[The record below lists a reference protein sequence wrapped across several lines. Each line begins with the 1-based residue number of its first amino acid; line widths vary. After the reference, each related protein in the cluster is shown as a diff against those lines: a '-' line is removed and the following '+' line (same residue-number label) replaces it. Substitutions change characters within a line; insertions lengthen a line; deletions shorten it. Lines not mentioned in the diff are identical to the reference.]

1 MRLLVVDDNAKLR
14 QLLVGL
20 FTGARYTVDAVGT
33 SREAQEAL
41 AAVGYDLVLLEL
53 RLPDADGAE
62 VLRDLRRRG
71 IGTPVLVGTVVTD
84 LERRVEVLDQGA
96 DDVMVKPFSSD
107 ELLAR
112 VRALLRRPP
121 NVLNRVLSISNIS
134 LDTNARA
141 VQVDGDA
148 VELTR
153 REIAVLETLMRNR
166 TRPVAKRAL
175 EEAVYS
181 FAEEVSPNAI
191 EAAVSRVRRRLDNAG
206 ARVTISA
213 ARGMGYLLSERA
225 A

>member
-20 FTGARYTVDAVGT
+20 FTGARYVVDAVGT
-33 SREAQEAL
+33 AREALEAL
-41 AAVGYDLVLLEL
+41 AAARHDLILLEL
-53 RLPDADGAE
+53 RLPDADGAT

-71 IGTPVLVGTVVTD
+71 VGTPVLVGTSIGD
-84 LERRVEVLDQGA
+84 LDRRVEVLDQGA

-121 NVLNRVLSISNIS
+121 NVLNRVLSVGNIS

-141 VQVDGDA
+141 VQVDGGA

-181 FAEEVSPNAI
+181 FAEDVSPNAI
-191 EAAVSRVRRRLDNAG
+191 EAAVSRVRRRLDTAG

-225 A
+225 L

>member
-20 FTGARYTVDAVGT
+20 FTGARYAVDAVGT
-33 SREAQEAL
+33 AREAREAL
-41 AAVGYDLVLLEL
+41 AAASYDLVLLEL
-53 RLPDADGAE
+53 RLPDADGAT
-62 VLRDLRRRG
+62 VLRELRQRG
-71 IGTPVLVGTVVTD
+71 LGIPVLVGTQVTD
-84 LERRVEVLDQGA
+84 LERRVDVLDQGA

-121 NVLNRVLSISNIS
+121 NVLNRVLSIGNIS

-141 VQVDGDA
+141 VQVGGDA
-148 VELTR
+148 LELTR

-166 TRPVAKRAL
+166 ARPVAKRTL
-175 EEAVYS
+175 EEAVYC
-181 FAEEVSPNAI
+181 FAEEVSSNAI
-191 EAAVSRVRRRLDNAG
+191 EAAVSRVRRRLDHAG

>member
-20 FTGARYTVDAVGT
+20 FTGARYAVDAVGT
-33 SREAQEAL
+33 AREAREAL
-41 AAVGYDLVLLEL
+41 AAASYDLVLLEL
-53 RLPDADGAE
+53 RLPDADGAT
-62 VLRDLRRRG
+62 VLRELRQRG
-71 IGTPVLVGTVVTD
+71 LGIPVLVGTQVTD
-84 LERRVEVLDQGA
+84 LERRVDVLDQGA

-112 VRALLRRPP
+112 VRALLRRPR
-121 NVLNRVLSISNIS
+121 NVLNRVLSIGNIS

-141 VQVDGDA
+141 VQVGGDA
-148 VELTR
+148 LELTR

-166 TRPVAKRAL
+166 ARPVAKRTL
-175 EEAVYS
+175 EEAVYC
-181 FAEEVSPNAI
+181 FAEEVSSNAI
-191 EAAVSRVRRRLDNAG
+191 EAAVSRVRRRLDHAG

>member
-20 FTGARYTVDAVGT
+20 FTGARYAVDAVGT
-33 SREAQEAL
+33 AREAREAL
-41 AAVGYDLVLLEL
+41 AAASYDLVLLEL
-53 RLPDADGAE
+53 RLPDADGAT
-62 VLRDLRRRG
+62 VLRELRQRG
-71 IGTPVLVGTVVTD
+71 LGIPVLVGTQVTD
-84 LERRVEVLDQGA
+84 LERRVDVLDQGA

-121 NVLNRVLSISNIS
+121 NVLNRVLSIGNIS

-141 VQVDGDA
+141 VQVGGDA
-148 VELTR
+148 LELTR

-166 TRPVAKRAL
+166 ARPVAKRTL
-175 EEAVYS
+175 EEAVYC
-181 FAEEVSPNAI
+181 FAEDVSPNAI
-191 EAAVSRVRRRLDNAG
+191 EAAVSRVRRRLDHAG

>member
-1 MRLLVVDDNAKLR
+1 MRLLVIDDNVKLR
-14 QLLVGL
+14 HLLVGL
-20 FTGARYTVDAVGT
+20 FTGARYVVDAVGT
-33 SREAQEAL
+33 AREALEAL
-41 AAVGYDLVLLEL
+41 AAARYDLILLEL
-53 RLPDADGAE
+53 RLPDADGGT

-71 IGTPVLVGTVVTD
+71 IATPVLVGTRVSD
-84 LERRVEVLDQGA
+84 LDRRVEVLDQGA

-112 VRALLRRPP
+112 IRALLRRPP

-134 LDTNARA
+134 LDTAARA

-148 VELTR
+148 VDLTR
-153 REIAVLETLMRNR
+153 REIAVLETLMRHR
-166 TRPVAKRAL
+166 ARPVAKRAL

-181 FAEEVSPNAI
+181 FAEDVSPNAI
-191 EAAVSRVRRRLDNAG
+191 EAAVSRVRRRLDSAG

-225 A
+225 I

>member
-20 FTGARYTVDAVGT
+20 FADARYAVDAVGT
-33 SREAQEAL
+33 AREAREAL
-41 AAVGYDLVLLEL
+41 RLASYDLVLLEL
-53 RLPDADGAE
+53 RLPDGDGGAVVRE
-62 VLRDLRRRG
+62 LRRRG
-71 IGTPVLVGTVVTD
+71 VGTPVLVGTAVTD
-84 LERRVEVLDQGA
+84 LERRVEALDDGA

-121 NVLNRVLSISNIS
+121 NVLNRVLSVGNIS
-134 LDTNARA
+134 LDTAARA

-153 REIAVLETLMRNR
+153 REIAVLETLMRHR
-166 TRPVAKRAL
+166 MRPVAKRAL

-181 FAEEVSPNAI
+181 FSEDVSPNAI
-191 EAAVSRVRRRLDNAG
+191 EAAVSRVRRRLDSAG

-213 ARGMGYLLSERA
+213 ARGMGYLLSERSL
-225 A
+225 

>member
-14 QLLVGL
+14 QLLEGL
-20 FTGARYTVDAVGT
+20 FTRARYVVDAVG
-33 SREAQEAL
+33 SAREAREAL
-41 AAVGYDLVLLEL
+41 AAAHYDLILLEL
-53 RLPDADGAE
+53 RLPDADGR
-62 VLRDLRRRG
+62 VLLRELRG
-71 IGTPVLVGTVVTD
+71 RGVGTPVLVGTAVAD
-84 LERRVEVLDQGA
+84 LERRVEVLDEGA

-121 NVLNRVLSISNIS
+121 NVLNRVLSLGNIS
-134 LDTNARA
+134 LDTTARA
-141 VQVDGDA
+141 VQVDGGSL
-148 VELTR
+148 ELTR
-153 REIAVLETLMRNR
+153 REIAVLETLMRSR

-181 FAEEVSPNAI
+181 FAEDVSSNAI
-191 EAAVSRVRRRLDNAG
+191 EAAVSRVRRRLDGAG

>member
-33 SREAQEAL
+33 VREAQEAL
-41 AAVGYDLVLLEL
+41 ASVGYDLVLLEL

-121 NVLNRVLSISNIS
+121 NVLTRVLSIGNIS

-141 VQVDGDA
+141 VQVNGDA

-153 REIAVLETLMRNR
+153 REIVVLETLMRNR

-175 EEAVYS
+175 EEAMYS

-191 EAAVSRVRRRLDNAG
+191 EAAVSRVRKRLDSAG

>member
-14 QLLVGL
+14 QLLVSL
-20 FTGARYTVDAVGT
+20 FTGARYAVDAVGT
-33 SREAQEAL
+33 VRDAIEAV
-41 AAVGYDLVLLEL
+41 AAARYDLVLLEL
-53 RLPDADGAE
+53 RLPDGDGSA
-62 VLRDLRRRG
+62 VLRDMRRRG
-71 IGTPVLVGTVVTD
+71 LGTPVLIGSAVGD
-84 LERRVEVLDQGA
+84 LERRVELLDAGA
-96 DDVMVKPFSSD
+96 DDYVVKPFSSD

-121 NVLNRVLSISNIS
+121 NVLNRVLSISNVS
-134 LDTNARA
+134 LDTNSRA
-141 VQVDGDA
+141 LQVDGDS
-148 VELTR
+148 VEMTR

-181 FAEEVSPNAI
+181 FAEEVTPNAI
-191 EAAVSRVRRRLDNAG
+191 EAAVSRVRRRLDGAG

-213 ARGMGYLLSERA
+213 ARGLGYLLSERA

>member
-20 FTGARYTVDAVGT
+20 FAGARYVVDAVG
-33 SREAQEAL
+33 SGREALESL
-41 AAVGYDLVLLEL
+41 AAARYDLILMEL
-53 RLPDADGAE
+53 RLPDIDGVAL
-62 VLRDLRRRG
+62 LRDLRRRG
-71 IGTPVLVGTVVTD
+71 VGTPVLVGTSVTD
-84 LERRVEVLDQGA
+84 LERRVEVLDEGA
-96 DDVMVKPFSSD
+96 DDVMLKPFSSD

-121 NVLNRVLSISNIS
+121 NVLNRVLSIGNIS
-134 LDTNARA
+134 LDTTARA

-148 VELTR
+148 LDLTR

-181 FAEEVSPNAI
+181 FSEDVSPNAI
-191 EAAVSRVRRRLDNAG
+191 EAAVSRVRRRLDGAG

>member
-20 FTGARYTVDAVGT
+20 FTGARYIVDAVGT
-33 SREAQEAL
+33 ADEARAAL
-41 AAVGYDLVLLEL
+41 GAAHYDLVLLEL
-53 RLPDADGAE
+53 ALPDADGVT

-71 IGTPVLVGTVVTD
+71 MATPVLVGTAVTD
-84 LERRVEVLDQGA
+84 LERRVCALDDGA

-121 NVLNRVLSISNIS
+121 NVLNRVLSIGNIS
-134 LDTNARA
+134 LDTTARA
-141 VQVDGDA
+141 VQVNGGKVD
-148 VELTR
+148 LTR
-153 REIAVLETLMRNR
+153 REIAVLETLMRSR
-166 TRPVAKRAL
+166 ARPVAKRAL

-181 FAEEVSPNAI
+181 LAEDVSPNAI

-206 ARVTISA
+206 ARVTIST
-213 ARGMGYLLSERA
+213 ARGTEYLLSERIA
-225 A
+225 

>member
-14 QLLVGL
+14 QLLIGL
-20 FTGARYTVDAVGT
+20 FTGARYVVDAVGT
-33 SREAQEAL
+33 AREATESL
-41 AAVGYDLVLLEL
+41 AAVRYDLILLEL
-53 RLPDADGAE
+53 RLPDADGGA

-71 IGTPVLVGTVVTD
+71 INTPVLVGTAVSD
-84 LERRVEVLDQGA
+84 LERRVEVLDDGA
-96 DDVMVKPFSSD
+96 DDVMLKPFSSD

-121 NVLNRVLSISNIS
+121 NVLNRVLSIGNIS
-134 LDTNARA
+134 LDTAARA

-148 VELTR
+148 LELTR
-153 REIAVLETLMRNR
+153 REIAVLEALMRNR

-181 FAEEVSPNAI
+181 FSEDVSPNAI

-213 ARGMGYLLSERA
+213 ARGMGYLLSERSA
-225 A
+225 

>member
-1 MRLLVVDDNAKLR
+1 MRLLVVDDNVKLR

-20 FTGARYTVDAVGT
+20 FTGARYVVDTVGT
-33 SREAQEAL
+33 AGKALEAL
-41 AAVGYDLVLLEL
+41 AAAKYDLILLEL
-53 RLPDADGAE
+53 QLPDADGVT

-71 IGTPVLVGTVVTD
+71 INTPVLVGTVVAD
-84 LERRVEVLDQGA
+84 LERRVDALDHGA
-96 DDVMVKPFSSD
+96 DDVMIKPFSSD

-121 NVLNRVLSISNIS
+121 NVLNRVLSMGNIS
-134 LDTNARA
+134 LDTAAGA

-148 VELTR
+148 LELTR

-166 TRPVAKRAL
+166 TRPVAKRTL

-181 FAEEVSPNAI
+181 FDEDVSPNAI
-191 EAAVSRVRRRLDNAG
+191 EAAVSRVRRRLDSAG

-213 ARGMGYLLSERA
+213 ARGMGYLLSERSL
-225 A
+225 

>member
-20 FTGARYTVDAVGT
+20 FTGARYVVDAVGT
-33 SREAQEAL
+33 AGEAL
-41 AAVGYDLVLLEL
+41 EALSAARYDLILLEL
-53 RLPDADGAE
+53 CLPDADGSSL
-62 VLRDLRRRG
+62 LRDIRRRA
-71 IGTPVLVGTVVTD
+71 IGTPVLVGTGVND
-84 LERRVEVLDQGA
+84 AERRVEVLDAGA

-134 LDTNARA
+134 LDTAARA
-141 VQVDGDA
+141 VQVDGDN

-153 REIAVLETLMRNR
+153 REIAVLETLMRHR

-213 ARGMGYLLSERA
+213 ARGMGYLLSERTI
-225 A
+225 

>member
-20 FTGARYTVDAVGT
+20 FTGARYAVDAVGT
-33 SREAQEAL
+33 AREALEAL
-41 AAVGYDLVLLEL
+41 AVARYDLILLEL
-53 RLPDADGAE
+53 RLPDSDGTSF
-62 VLRDLRRRG
+62 LRNLRRNG
-71 IGTPVLVGTVVTD
+71 VGTPVLVGTAVTD
-84 LERRVEVLDQGA
+84 VERRVQVLDDGA
-96 DDVMVKPFSSD
+96 DDVMLKPFSSD

-121 NVLNRVLSISNIS
+121 NVLNRVLSIGNIS
-134 LDTNARA
+134 LDTTARA

-148 VELTR
+148 LDLTR

-181 FAEEVSPNAI
+181 FSEDVSPNAI
-191 EAAVSRVRRRLDNAG
+191 EAAVSRVRRRLDGAG

>member
-1 MRLLVVDDNAKLR
+1 MRLLVIDDNPKLR
-14 QLLVGL
+14 QLLAGL
-20 FTGARYTVDAVGT
+20 FTGARYVVDAVGT
-33 SREAQEAL
+33 AREAL
-41 AAVGYDLVLLEL
+41 AALAAARYDLILLEL
-53 RLPDADGAE
+53 RLPDADGAT

-71 IGTPVLVGTVVTD
+71 ITTPVLIGTVVAD

-121 NVLNRVLSISNIS
+121 NVLSRVLSISNIS
-134 LDTNARA
+134 LDTAARA
-141 VQVDGDA
+141 LQVDGGP

-166 TRPVAKRAL
+166 ARPVAKRAL

-181 FAEEVSPNAI
+181 FAEDVSLNAI
-191 EAAVSRVRRRLDNAG
+191 EAAVSRVRRRLDSAG

-213 ARGMGYLLSERA
+213 ARGMGYLLSERSL
-225 A
+225 